1 MQPLTRVRRAT
12 KRRTQ
17 ANDEWVQAI
26 LDAHAAGD
34 SLRAIA
40 NAANVTN
47 PRIHQIVSGRR
58 WSAPAGIPV
67 EKQW

>member
-17 ANDEWVQAI
+17 ADQEWREAI
-26 LDAHAAGD
+26 IAAHKDGA

-40 NAANVTN
+40 EAAGVTN
-47 PRIHQIVSGRR
+47 PRIHQIVN
-58 WSAPAGIPV
+58 A
-67 EKQW
+67 